1 MNSGIEESR
10 KHKELEMTIKEARA
24 IIRQAFYSYL
34 DERVVIDSEN
44 DKKAFRFYHKYVNEI
59 INTDSFRSVPLTDES
74 RNKMTWSFYLMLDG
88 MFFAC

>member
-10 KHKELEMTIKEARA
+10 KHKEFEMTIKEARA

-44 DKKAFRFYHKYVNEI
+44 DKKHSGFI
-59 INTDSFRSVPLTDES
+59 ISMLT
-74 RNKMTWSFYLMLDG
+74 RL
-88 MFFAC
+88 